1 MDQIAEY
8 ILSAVIV
15 AFTLYAVVRI
25 VLARYFPKDT

>member
-8 ILSAVIV
+8 VLGAVLV
-15 AFTLYAVVRI
+15 AFTLYAAVRI